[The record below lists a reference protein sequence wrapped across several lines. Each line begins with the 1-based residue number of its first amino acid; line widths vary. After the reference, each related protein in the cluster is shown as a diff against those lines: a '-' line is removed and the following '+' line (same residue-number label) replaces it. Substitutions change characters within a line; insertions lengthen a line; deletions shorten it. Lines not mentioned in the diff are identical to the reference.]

1 MAVLA
6 GVLFAG
12 APFSGARTVFST
24 ITLRAGG
31 TGGEACSPL
40 LPPMMYPRKNPTSSP
55 RSSPT
60 ASVIRN
66 ALAGP
71 GLLLLFA
78 VLMTLLL
85 SMVLFPRSSRT
96 YTLGLPLGA
105 TQSR

>member
-1 MAVLA
+1 MDVLA

-12 APFSGARTVFST
+12 ALFSGARTVFST

-40 LPPMMYPRKNPTSSP
+40 LPPMMRPRKNPTSSP
-55 RSSPT
+55 TSSPT

-71 GLLLLFA
+71 GLLLLLA
-78 VLMTLLL
+78 ELMTLLL
-85 SMVLFPRSSRT
+85 PMVLFPNSSRT
-96 YTLGLPLGA
+96 HTLGLPFGA
-105 TQSR
+105 TESR